1 MSEPSRPTRGTE
13 QVSTIARH
21 GRLKKSHPIRTILK
35 VLSGA
40 LAVLFVSGTA
50 VSAYALWDI
59 AKDVQ
64 PSVTLA
70 NETPGVKL
78 PNIEAIE
85 GGVNLLLVGSDSR
98 AGQDGVFGDPDK
110 ETSVLN
116 DVTMLMHISEDHSA
130 ATVISFP
137 RDMFVPI
144 PACPKEGGGTYEA
157 KASQKINSTLQYG
170 GLACTVLTVE
180 QLTGMS
186 IPFAAEVQF
195 NGVIEL
201 SNAVGG
207 VDVCVAEP
215 IDDWRTETYLDAG
228 THTLQG
234 MAALQFL
241 RTRHGVGD
249 GSDLGRISN
258 QQVFLSSLVR
268 QLKSSETL
276 TDPTK
281 LFSIAKAA
289 AGNMTL
295 SNSLSNVNTMVSIA
309 MALKNIPLE
318 QVVFVQYPNADGT
331 SGGQS
336 GVLPL
341 KAPAKQLFDALA
353 SDQPIALTGD
363 TGVGSVID
371 PNAPVAEAPPAEE
384 APAPEAPA
392 PDASAAPADPAVP
405 PTPDV
410 VELPENV
417 QGQTAGDYTCSK
429 GNN

>member
-1 MSEPSRPTRGTE
+1 LSELSRRSRRSPQT
-13 QVSTIARH
+13 STIARH
-21 GRLKKSHPIRTILK
+21 GRLRKSNPFTTITKFLA
-35 VLSGA
+35 GA
-40 LAVLFVSGTA
+40 LAVLLVSGTA
-50 VSAYALWDI
+50 VSAYAFWDI

-70 NETPGVKL
+70 NETPGASI
-78 PNIEAIE
+78 PNIDAIE

-98 AGQDGVFGDPDK
+98 AGQDSVFGDAKKD
-110 ETSVLN
+110 SGVLN

-144 PACPKEGGGTYEA
+144 PACPKEDGGTYDA
-157 KASQKINSTLQYG
+157 RASQKINSTLQYG

-180 QLTGMS
+180 KLTGLS

-215 IDDWRTETYLDAG
+215 INDWRTETYLDAG

-276 TDPTK
+276 TDPAK

-295 SNSLSNVNTMVSIA
+295 SNSLSNINTMVSIA

-341 KAPAKQLFDALA
+341 KEPAKQLMDALVA
-353 SDQPIALTGD
+353 DQPITLTGD
-363 TGVGSVID
+363 TGAGSVLD
-371 PNAPVAEAPPAEE
+371 PNAPVAEAPVE
-384 APAPEAPA
+384 PETAA
-392 PDASAAPADPAVP
+392 PDPAVPDETAPADPTA
-405 PTPDV
+405 PTTPEV
-410 VELPENV
+410 VELPKSV

-429 GNN
+429 GND

>member
-1 MSEPSRPTRGTE
+1 
-13 QVSTIARH
+13 
-21 GRLKKSHPIRTILK
+21 
-35 VLSGA
+35 
-40 LAVLFVSGTA
+40 
-50 VSAYALWDI
+50 
-59 AKDVQ
+59 
-64 PSVTLA
+64 
-70 NETPGVKL
+70 
-78 PNIEAIE
+78 
-85 GGVNLLLVGSDSR
+85 
-98 AGQDGVFGDPDK
+98 
-110 ETSVLN
+110 
-116 DVTMLMHISEDHSA
+116 
-130 ATVISFP
+130 
-137 RDMFVPI
+137 MFVPI
-144 PACPKEGGGTYEA
+144 PACPKEDGGTYDA
-157 KASQKINSTLQYG
+157 RASQKINSTLQYG

-180 QLTGMS
+180 KLTGLS

-215 IDDWRTETYLDAG
+215 INDWRTETYLDAG

-276 TDPTK
+276 TDPAK

-295 SNSLSNVNTMVSIA
+295 SNSLSNINTMVSIA

-341 KAPAKQLFDALA
+341 KEPAKQLMDALVA
-353 SDQPIALTGD
+353 DQPITLTGD
-363 TGVGSVID
+363 TGAGSVLD
-371 PNAPVAEAPPAEE
+371 PNAPVAEAPVE
-384 APAPEAPA
+384 PETAA
-392 PDASAAPADPAVP
+392 PDPAVPDETAPADPTA
-405 PTPDV
+405 PTTPEV
-410 VELPENV
+410 VELPKSV

-429 GNN
+429 GND